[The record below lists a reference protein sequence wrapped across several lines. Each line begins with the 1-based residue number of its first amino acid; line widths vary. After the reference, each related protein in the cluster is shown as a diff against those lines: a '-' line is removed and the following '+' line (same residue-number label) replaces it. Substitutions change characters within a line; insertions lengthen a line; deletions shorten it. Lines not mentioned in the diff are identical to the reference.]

1 MDAKTTLY
9 NAYSEKNA
17 ADAYILGFIQRKTVY
32 MFHADRIPMKWV
44 NLTRESSSRGG
55 AAKLRLYIP
64 SADCKELVAN
74 GTAVAIGTLEDL
86 QADSRY
92 NQGDNFEKL
101 IVEKLTGNAWKKNS
115 DKFDTAGD
123 VTINGKQIQ
132 IKLNRGSIVTAKG
145 LGITVEA

>member
-1 MDAKTTLY
+1 METKENLF
-9 NAYSEKNA
+9 NAYCEKNA
-17 ADAYILGFIQRKTVY
+17 ADAYIIGFIQKKMVY
-32 MFHADRIPMKWV
+32 MFWADSIPMKWI
-44 NLTRESSSRGG
+44 NLTRESSKRGG

-64 SADCKELVAN
+64 SADCKQMVAD
-74 GTAVAIGTLEDL
+74 GTAEVIGTLEDL

-101 IVEKLTGNAWKKNS
+101 IVEKLTGKQWKKNS

-123 VTINGKQIQ
+123 ATINGKQVQ
-132 IKLNRGSIVTAKG
+132 VKLNRGGIVTAKA